1 MDIGQANHKDN
12 KSNCMTRC
20 YIFFMSK
27 FNKLILNQKK
37 RKKKEERKEEK
48 KTKNFNDG
56 DNKEKIPLPIKNI
69 QFKNVNLF

>member
-37 RKKKEERKEEK
+37 RKKKRREK
-48 KTKNFNDG
+48 RREKNQKF
-56 DNKEKIPLPIKNI
+56 
-69 QFKNVNLF
+69 